1 MRKILNKRFSSF
13 TYLNITQFLGAL
25 NDNVYKLL
33 IVFFLIQ
40 VKGIENSH
48 KILSSTG
55 ATFVLPFLL
64 FSSTSGTLADRFSK
78 RNIIV
83 LAKILE
89 LIVMALGVIA
99 FAFES
104 IVGSYVILFL
114 MATHS
119 ALFSPSKYGII
130 PEIVETEDIS
140 RANGLMTSF
149 TFVAIIIGTFLASF
163 ITDITNHDFIVAS
176 LLCTIIA
183 LVGVLTSFGI
193 EYTPPSGSHQRF
205 NIRFLGEIYKTFQLA
220 RTVPSLHLA
229 MLGSAYFLFLAAFL
243 QLNII
248 PFAVE
253 SLHLTDVQGGYLFLL
268 TALGIGT
275 GSFIAGKISGKTVEL
290 GLVPFAAFG
299 ISIGLFLLDFF
310 SDRFITVIPLVI
322 ILGVLGGIYQIPLD
336 SYIQVASPHKFR
348 GQVVGATNFLSF
360 FGVLC
365 ASLMVYLITAVFDLH
380 ADKGFSI
387 MGGITLFI
395 AIVYMYEFFDYMT
408 RFMAMLVSKLHFRTT
423 FYGKENIPEK
433 PALYFCTHTA
443 WNDTLLMLGAQR
455 HRIRF
460 FIEKEQYHGKWMRRL
475 YRLLKV
481 VMIPPIEP
489 LENNP
494 DCLKEIKMALKN
506 GISVCIFVENTN
518 VQEEIQKLKNSYSF
532 REILEGEDFPII
544 PVSIDKGEKM
554 PKSRRFVRLLKKFRV
569 PASISFGNSIR
580 LNSVITLF

>member
-1 MRKILNKRFSSF
+1 MRKLLNKRFSSF

-40 VKGIENSH
+40 MHGIENSH
-48 KILSSTG
+48 IILSSTG

-89 LIVMALGVIA
+89 LVVMALGVIA
-99 FAFES
+99 FAFGS
-104 IVGSYVILFL
+104 IVGSYIILFL

-149 TFVAIIIGTFLASF
+149 TFVAIIIGTFLGSF
-163 ITDITNHDFIVAS
+163 ITDVTNHDFIVAS
-176 LLCTIIA
+176 LLCTVIA

-229 MLGSAYFLFLAAFL
+229 MLGSAYFLFLAAFI

-253 SLHLTDVQGGYLFLL
+253 SLHLSDVQGGYLFLL

-290 GLVPFAAFG
+290 GLVPVAAFG
-299 ISIGLFLLDFF
+299 IAVGLFLLDFF
-310 SDRFITVIPLVI
+310 SNQLVTVIPLVI
-322 ILGVLGGIYQIPLD
+322 FLGVLGGIYQIPLD
-336 SYIQVASPHKFR
+336 SYIQVASPAQFR

-360 FGVLC
+360 FGVFC
-365 ASLMVYLITAVFDLH
+365 ASLLVYLITAVFDLH
-380 ADKGFSI
+380 ADKGFTI
-387 MGGITLFI
+387 MGGITLFV
-395 AIVYMYEFFDYMT
+395 ATVFMFEFFDYVS
-408 RFMAMLVSKLHFRTT
+408 RFMAMVISKLHFQTT
-423 FYGKENIPEK
+423 FHGKNNIPEK
-433 PALYFCTHTA
+433 PSLYFCTHTA
-443 WNDTLLMLGAQR
+443 WNDTLLLLGAQR
-455 HRIRF
+455 HRMRF
-460 FIEKEQYHGKWMRRL
+460 FIEKEQHHGKWMKRL

-481 VMIPPIEP
+481 VMIPSIEP

-494 DCLKEIKMALKN
+494 DCLRAIKTTLKN
-506 GISVCIFVENTN
+506 GISVCIFVQNADIF
-518 VQEEIQKLKNSYSF
+518 EEIHKLKNSYSF
-532 REILEGEDFPII
+532 REILEGEDVPMI
-544 PVSIDKGEKM
+544 PVTIDKGEKK
-554 PKSRRFVRLLKKFRV
+554 PKSRWFVRLLKKFRV
-569 PASISFGNSIR
+569 PASISFGSSIH
-580 LNSVITLF
+580 LNSVLIL